1 MHKPALAKFQTTP
14 TLPKLKQ
21 AAKFEM
27 HTPALA
33 KFQTI
38 PTLPKLKQ
46 AAKFEMHI
54 PALAKFQTTPTLPK
68 LSNKQQNLKCIHQLW
83 QSFRRFQTLPK
94 LKHAVK
100 FEMHTPALAK
110 FQTTPTLPK
119 LKQAV
124 KFEIHTPALA
134 KFHPIHPSKDKTLF
148 LLFA

>member
-1 MHKPALAKFQTTP
+1 LPKLKQAVKFKIHPPALAKFHLRRFQTLPKLKQAVKFEMHKPALAKFQT
-14 TLPKLKQ
+14 
-21 AAKFEM
+21 
-27 HTPALA
+27 
-33 KFQTI
+33 I
-38 PTLPKLKQ
+38 
-46 AAKFEMHI
+46 
-54 PALAKFQTTPTLPK
+54 PTLPK

-134 KFHPIHPSKDKTLF
+134 KFHPIYPCKYKTLF
-148 LLFA
+148 LLFS